1 MKESANKQRRD
12 VQFKEGAQVLVKL
25 RPRHQSTATRSQYS
39 KLAKRFYGPFRIV
52 QRIGPVTYKLDL
64 PESSRIHPV
73 FHCSLLKPY
82 TPSTTPP
89 EVPLSLPASSEEH
102 QPLISPLAIL
112 DTKWTQSEKDS
123 ELLVLVQWA
132 GLLPE
137 DTSWEPWA
145 QLKADYNLE
154 DKVILEAQGY
164 VENRLTQQENAAR
177 EQQNAE
183 TTQQTARAQQENTE
197 TEKGEGPRLKRE
209 IRKPYYLK
217 DFVRK

>member
-1 MKESANKQRRD
+1 M
-12 VQFKEGAQVLVKL
+12 
-25 RPRHQSTATRSQYS
+25 
-39 KLAKRFYGPFRIV
+39 

-177 EQQNAE
+177 EQKNAE

-209 IRKPYYLK
+209 TRKPYYLK
-217 DFVRK
+217 DFVSK

>member
-1 MKESANKQRRD
+1 M
-12 VQFKEGAQVLVKL
+12 
-25 RPRHQSTATRSQYS
+25 
-39 KLAKRFYGPFRIV
+39 
-52 QRIGPVTYKLDL
+52 
-64 PESSRIHPV
+64 
-73 FHCSLLKPY
+73 
-82 TPSTTPP
+82 
-89 EVPLSLPASSEEH
+89 
-102 QPLISPLAIL
+102 

-209 IRKPYYLK
+209 ICKPYYLK
-217 DFVRK
+217 DFVSK